1 MMTKAPK
8 PIKLSRQAIKEG
20 LKQNPIEQI
29 LVGAHNVGKVNLTKK
44 QKDFARK
51 VAEGKPKAQ
60 AYRETYNTNTTK
72 QSQAE
77 QACRLASNP
86 KVSAMIEAFTLAN
99 EARKYL
105 IPAQIRTMAIQ
116 NLVSIA
122 INDEE
127 KTSNKLKALELIG
140 KMSEVSL
147 FSETKTHVH
156 LHSSE
161 DIRGQL
167 LAGLKSAFSN
177 SRGLNDLAKRKA
189 ESLLIEL
196 SEARTIEQ
204 DDNEQIETV
213 SDAPTHDEI
222 DNSDDPP
229 PTDPQNATN
238 AGGLLL
244 HSIPLK
250 QSDSNSLL
258 QDLTPPADEVT
269 NPLESDTCAS
279 IGVYPDAFNDE
290 IDGVGVLNSG
300 QEPTSSPQETP
311 PLTNPI
317 QKGVGGIKK

>member
-8 PIKLSRQAIKEG
+8 PIKITRQAIRET
-20 LKQNPIEQI
+20 LKNTPIDQI

-60 AYRETYNTNTTK
+60 AYRESYNSKGKPTTEAVEGSK
-72 QSQAE
+72 
-77 QACRLASNP
+77 LASNP
-86 KVSAMIEAFTLAN
+86 KIAQMIESFQLAN
-99 EARKYL
+99 EAREYL

-156 LHSSE
+156 LHNSA
-161 DIRGQL
+161 DIKTQL
-167 LAGLKSAFSN
+167 LEGLRQAFTN

-196 SEARTIEQ
+196 NDARDIEPADEEFQESPAPSE
-204 DDNEQIETV
+204 NEILAT
-213 SDAPTHDEI
+213 
-222 DNSDDPP
+222 P
-229 PTDPQNATN
+229 PTPDPKNLANNTEI
-238 AGGLLL
+238 LL

-250 QSDSNSLL
+250 QSDSHTLL
-258 QDLTPPADEVT
+258 TDLTSAPAEVT
-269 NPLESDTCAS
+269 IPLESSTSLS
-279 IGVYPDAFNDE
+279 IGVYPDAFKAQIE
-290 IDGVGVLNSG
+290 GVGVNESG
-300 QEPTSSPQETP
+300 QPGEDVSRETP
-311 PLTNPI
+311 PLNNSNE
-317 QKGVGGIKK
+317 KG

>member
-1 MMTKAPK
+1 MKQV
-8 PIKLSRQAIKEG
+8 PID
-20 LKQNPIEQI
+20 QI
-29 LVGAHNVGKVNLTKK
+29 LVGAHNVEKVNLTKK

-77 QACRLASNP
+77 QASRLASNP

-99 EARKYL
+99 EAREYL

-147 FSETKTHVH
+147 FAETKTHVH
-156 LHSSE
+156 LHSSD

-167 LAGLKSAFSN
+167 LAGLRQAFTN

-204 DDNEQIETV
+204 DDDIET
-213 SDAPTHDEI
+213 PTPSEI
-222 DNSDDPP
+222 ENLTTPPDPA
-229 PTDPQNATN
+229 PQNPTVAD
-238 AGGLLL
+238 GLLL

-250 QSDSNSLL
+250 ESAVLANSLL
-258 QDLTPPADEVT
+258 QDLTPTPGGVT
-269 NPLESDTCAS
+269 TPLESDTCVS
-279 IGVYPDAFNDE
+279 IGNYPNDKE
-290 IDGVGVLNSG
+290 GEGVINSG
-300 QEPTSSPQETP
+300 QTAAEVSRETP
-311 PLTNPI
+311 PVNVSNE
-317 QKGVGGIKK
+317 KS

>member
-8 PIKLSRQAIKEG
+8 PIKITRQAIRET
-20 LKQNPIEQI
+20 LKQVPIDQI

-60 AYRETYNTNTTK
+60 AYREAYD
-72 QSQAE
+72 SQGKPATE
-77 QACRLASNP
+77 GREGHRLAQNP
-86 KVSAMIEAFTLAN
+86 KINTMIEAFTLAN
-99 EARKYL
+99 EAREYL
-105 IPAQIRTMAIQ
+105 IPAQIRSMAIQ

-122 INDEE
+122 INDGE

-156 LHSSE
+156 LHSSA

-167 LAGLKSAFSN
+167 LEGLRHAFSN

-189 ESLLIEL
+189 QSLLIEL
-196 SEARTIEQ
+196 SEASTIEPA
-204 DDNEQIETV
+204 DNEPATHCETDI
-213 SDAPTHDEI
+213 SA
-222 DNSDDPP
+222 DPP
-229 PTDPQNATN
+229 PTDPQKSTN
-238 AGGLLL
+238 AGSQSM

-250 QSDSNSLL
+250 QSHS
-258 QDLTPPADEVT
+258 DLTPPADEVT
-269 NPLESDTCAS
+269 IPLESETFVS
-279 IGVYPDAFNDE
+279 IGIYPDASNAQIE
-290 IDGVGVLNSG
+290 GVPLSDSG
-300 QEPTSSPQETP
+300 QEPTSVSRETP

-317 QKGVGGIKK
+317 QKGEGGI

>member
-8 PIKLSRQAIKEG
+8 PIKITRQAIRET
-20 LKQNPIEQI
+20 LKQTPIEQI

-51 VAEGKPKAQ
+51 VAEGKPRAQ
-60 AYRETYNTNTTK
+60 AYREAYDSKAKPAT
-72 QSQAE
+72 QSNE
-77 QACRLASNP
+77 GHKLMKNP
-86 KVSAMIEAFTLAN
+86 AISAMIEAFTLAN
-99 EARKYL
+99 EAREYL

-147 FSETKTHVH
+147 FAETKTHVH
-156 LHSSE
+156 LHSSD
-161 DIRGQL
+161 DIKTQL
-167 LAGLKSAFSN
+167 LEGLRQAFSN

-204 DDNEQIETV
+204 DDSEQIDIET
-213 SDAPTHDEI
+213 DAPTHDET

-229 PTDPQNATN
+229 HPDPQNSTN
-238 AGGLLL
+238 AGSNSM
-244 HSIPLK
+244 HSIPHI
-250 QSDSNSLL
+250 QSDSNTLL
-258 QDLTPPADEVT
+258 ADLTPTPGGVT
-269 NPLESDTCAS
+269 IPLESDTCPS

-290 IDGVGVLNSG
+290 IEGVGVLNSG
-300 QEPTSSPQETP
+300 QESTSSLQETS

>member
-1 MMTKAPK
+1 MTK
-8 PIKLSRQAIKEG
+8 PIKLSRQAIKET
-20 LKQNPIEQI
+20 LKQTPIEQI

-60 AYRETYNTNTTK
+60 AYRETYNTNTSK

-77 QACRLASNP
+77 QASRLASNP
-86 KVSAMIEAFTLAN
+86 KVSAMIEAFSLAN
-99 EARKYL
+99 QAREYL

-122 INDEE
+122 INEEE

-147 FSETKTHVH
+147 FAETKTHVH

-196 SEARTIEQ
+196 SEARNIDAE
-204 DDNEQIETV
+204 ETE
-213 SDAPTHDEI
+213 SDYFEDAPTPCDSEI
-222 DNSDDPP
+222 PADPP
-229 PTDPQNATN
+229 PHDPQFSTN
-238 AGGLLL
+238 ASSDCM
-244 HSIPLK
+244 HSIPHN
-250 QSDSNSLL
+250 QSSSDTNSLL
-258 QDLTPPADEVT
+258 SDLTPPADEVT
-269 NPLESDTCAS
+269 IPLESDTCAS
-279 IGVYPDAFNDE
+279 IGSFPNE
-290 IDGVGVLNSG
+290 GEGVINPG
-300 QEPTSSPQETP
+300 QPAAEVPRETP
-311 PLTNPI
+311 PHQNPI
-317 QKGVGGIKK
+317 EKG

>member
-1 MMTKAPK
+1 MPK
-8 PIKLSRQAIKEG
+8 PIKLTRQAIKET
-20 LKQNPIEQI
+20 LKQTPIEQI
-29 LVGAHNVGKVNLTKK
+29 LVGAHNIDKVNLTKK

-60 AYRETYNTNTTK
+60 AYRETYNTNTSK

-77 QACRLASNP
+77 QASRLASNP

-99 EARKYL
+99 EAREYL

-122 INDEE
+122 INEEE

-140 KMSEVSL
+140 KMSEVQL
-147 FSETKTHVH
+147 FTERKEHIH

-167 LAGLKSAFSN
+167 LAGLKNAFSN

-196 SEARTIEQ
+196 SEARTINTEESESQ
-204 DDNEQIETV
+204 TFSE
-213 SDAPTHDEI
+213 DAPTHCEI
-222 DNSDDPP
+222 EIPATPPDPA
-229 PTDPQNATN
+229 PQNEAD
-238 AGGLLL
+238 ADGLLL
-244 HSIPLK
+244 HSIPLN
-250 QSDSNSLL
+250 QSSSQASAQSLL

-269 NPLESDTCAS
+269 IPLESDTCAS
-279 IGVYPDAFNDE
+279 IGVNPNESNAQIE
-290 IDGVGVLNSG
+290 GVGVINSG
-300 QEPTSSPQETP
+300 QSAAEVPRETP
-311 PLTNPI
+311 PLSNSNE
-317 QKGVGGIKK
+317 KA

>member
-8 PIKLSRQAIKEG
+8 PIKLTRQAIKEG
-20 LKQNPIEQI
+20 LKQTPIEQI
-29 LVGAHNVGKVNLTKK
+29 LVGAHNVDKVNLTKK

-51 VAEGKPKAQ
+51 VAEGKPKAK
-60 AYRETYNTNTTK
+60 AYRETYDSQATP

-77 QACRLASNP
+77 QASRLAKNP
-86 KVSAMIEAFTLAN
+86 KISAMIESFTLAN
-99 EARKYL
+99 EAREYL

-122 INDEE
+122 INEEE

-161 DIRGQL
+161 DIKTQL
-167 LAGLKSAFSN
+167 LEGLRQAFSN

-196 SEARTIEQ
+196 SEPTDIEP
-204 DDNEQIETV
+204 ETEILE
-213 SDAPTHDEI
+213 SPTPSEI
-222 DNSDDPP
+222 GITENP
-229 PTDPQNATN
+229 PTPQSQKSAIDSE
-238 AGGLLL
+238 LLI

-250 QSDSNSLL
+250 ESDSNTLL
-258 QDLTPPADEVT
+258 ADLTITPVIVT

-279 IGVYPDAFNDE
+279 IGNYPDALECLNE
-290 IDGVGVLNSG
+290 GEGVIISG
-300 QEPTSSPQETP
+300 QSAQQVPRETP
-311 PLTNPI
+311 PHQNPI
-317 QKGVGGIKK
+317 EKG

>member
-1 MMTKAPK
+1 MIK
-8 PIKLSRQAIKEG
+8 PIKISRQAIKAT
-20 LKQNPIEQI
+20 LKQTPIEQI
-29 LVGAHNVGKVNLTKK
+29 LVGVNNADKVNLTKK

-60 AYRETYNTNTTK
+60 AYRESYNSKGKPTTEAVEAHK
-72 QSQAE
+72 
-77 QACRLASNP
+77 LANSP
-86 KVSAMIEAFTLAN
+86 KIAQMIEAFSLAN
-99 EARKYL
+99 EAREYL

-116 NLVSIA
+116 NLVGIA
-122 INDEE
+122 IDEGE

-204 DDNEQIETV
+204 DDTESETFSEDEPTPCEIENPAT
-213 SDAPTHDEI
+213 PP
-222 DNSDDPP
+222 DP
-229 PTDPQNATN
+229 DPQNPTDAS
-238 AGGLLL
+238 GLLL
-244 HSIPLK
+244 HSIPHN

-258 QDLTPPADEVT
+258 DDLTPTPGGVT
-269 NPLESDTCAS
+269 IPLESDTCVS
-279 IGVYPDAFNDE
+279 IGVNPDALE
-290 IDGVGVLNSG
+290 ASSEGVGVIISG
-300 QEPTSSPQETP
+300 QSAPDVSCETP
-311 PLTNPI
+311 PHQNPI
-317 QKGVGGIKK
+317 EKG

>member
-8 PIKLSRQAIKEG
+8 PIKITRQAIRET
-20 LKQNPIEQI
+20 LKQTPIEQI
-29 LVGAHNVGKVNLTKK
+29 LVGAHNVEKVNLTKK

-60 AYRETYNTNTTK
+60 AYRESYNSKGKPTTEAVEGSK
-72 QSQAE
+72 
-77 QACRLASNP
+77 LASNP
-86 KVSAMIEAFTLAN
+86 KIAQMIESFTLAN
-99 EARKYL
+99 EAREYL

-196 SEARTIEQ
+196 SEARDIEQ
-204 DDNEQIETV
+204 DDSEGDNLESDEPTPFTIENPAT
-213 SDAPTHDEI
+213 
-222 DNSDDPP
+222 P
-229 PTDPQNATN
+229 PTPTPKNPTVAD
-238 AGGLLL
+238 GLLL

-250 QSDSNSLL
+250 QSDSNTLL

-269 NPLESDTCAS
+269 TPLESDTCPS
-279 IGVYPDAFNDE
+279 IGIYPNALNDQIE
-290 IDGVGVLNSG
+290 GEGDINSG
-300 QEPTSSPQETP
+300 QSAPEVPRETP
-311 PLTNPI
+311 PLTNWVE
-317 QKGVGGIKK
+317 KG

>member
-1 MMTKAPK
+1 MN
-8 PIKLSRQAIKEG
+8 KLTRKQITDG
-20 LKQNPIEQI
+20 LKQTPIDQI
-29 LVGAHNVGKVNLTKK
+29 LVGVHNADKINLTKK

-60 AYRETYNTNTTK
+60 AYRETYNSKGKPST
-72 QSQAE
+72 E
-77 QACRLASNP
+77 GREGHRLSLNP
-86 KVSAMIEAFTLAN
+86 KISTMIEAFQVAN
-99 EARKYL
+99 QAREYL

-122 INDEE
+122 LDSDE

-156 LHSSE
+156 LHSSA

-196 SEARTIEQ
+196 SEAQTI
-204 DDNEQIETV
+204 DA
-213 SDAPTHDEI
+213 DAPAHFEI
-222 DNSDDPP
+222 ENLDDPP
-229 PTDPQNATN
+229 PHDPQNSTN
-238 AGGLLL
+238 AGSECM

-250 QSDSNSLL
+250 ESVASLL

-269 NPLESDTCAS
+269 IHLESDTSLS
-279 IGVYPDAFNDE
+279 IGSFPNELNDSKE
-290 IDGVGVLNSG
+290 GGGVIHSG
-300 QEPTSSPQETP
+300 QEGTVVPRETP
-311 PLTNPI
+311 PLSNSNE
-317 QKGVGGIKK
+317 KG

>member
-8 PIKLSRQAIKEG
+8 PIKLTRQAIKEG
-20 LKQNPIEQI
+20 LKNTPIEQI
-29 LVGAHNVGKVNLTKK
+29 LVGAHNVDKVNLTKK

-60 AYRETYNTNTTK
+60 AYRESYNSKGKPTTEAVEGSK
-72 QSQAE
+72 
-77 QACRLASNP
+77 LASNP
-86 KVSAMIEAFTLAN
+86 KIAQMIESFTLAN
-99 EARKYL
+99 EAREYL

-161 DIRGQL
+161 DIKTQL
-167 LAGLKSAFSN
+167 LEGLRQAFSN
-177 SRGLNDLAKRKA
+177 SRGINDLAKRKA

-196 SEARTIEQ
+196 SEPADNDLDEEIIESPAPCE
-204 DDNEQIETV
+204 NEIP
-213 SDAPTHDEI
+213 A
-222 DNSDDPP
+222 NPP
-229 PTDPQNATN
+229 HPDPQISTN
-238 AGGLLL
+238 CESQSM

-250 QSDSNSLL
+250 QSDSHTLL
-258 QDLTPPADEVT
+258 ADLTPPADEVT
-269 NPLESDTCAS
+269 IPLESDTCPS
-279 IGVYPDAFNDE
+279 IGVYPEPFKAQIE
-290 IDGVGVLNSG
+290 GVGVINSG
-300 QEPTSSPQETP
+300 QEDTAVPRETP
-311 PLTNPI
+311 PLTNPSE
-317 QKGVGGIKK
+317 KGVG

>member
-8 PIKLSRQAIKEG
+8 PIKLTRQAIRET
-20 LKQNPIEQI
+20 LKQTPIDHI
-29 LVGAHNVGKVNLTKK
+29 LVGAHNVDKVNLTKK

-60 AYRETYNTNTTK
+60 AYRESYNSKAKPAT
-72 QSQAE
+72 QSNE
-77 QACRLASNP
+77 GHKLMKNP
-86 KVSAMIEAFTLAN
+86 AISAMIEAFTLAN
-99 EARKYL
+99 EAREYL

-122 INDEE
+122 INEEE

-161 DIRGQL
+161 DIKTQL
-167 LAGLKSAFSN
+167 LEGLRQAFSN
-177 SRGLNDLAKRKA
+177 SRGINDLAKRKA

-196 SEARTIEQ
+196 SDPVGNDSEDEI
-204 DDNEQIETV
+204 IETP
-213 SDAPTHDEI
+213 APCENEI
-222 DNSDDPP
+222 PANPPDP
-229 PTDPQNATN
+229 DPQISTN
-238 AGGLLL
+238 RGSQSM
-244 HSIPLK
+244 HSNPLK
-250 QSDSNSLL
+250 QSDSHTLL
-258 QDLTPPADEVT
+258 ADLTPPADEVT

-279 IGVYPDAFNDE
+279 IGVYPDAFKAQIE
-290 IDGVGVLNSG
+290 GVGVNDSG
-300 QEPTSSPQETP
+300 QEDTAVPRETP

-317 QKGVGGIKK
+317 EKG

>member
-1 MMTKAPK
+1 MTKAPK

-20 LKQNPIEQI
+20 LKQTPIDQI
-29 LVGAHNVGKVNLTKK
+29 LVGAHNVDKVNLTKK
-44 QKDFARK
+44 QKEFARK

-60 AYRETYNTNTTK
+60 AYREAYDSKGKPAT
-72 QSQAE
+72 QSNE
-77 QACRLASNP
+77 GHKLMKNP
-86 KVSAMIEAFTLAN
+86 AISAMIEAFTLAN
-99 EARKYL
+99 EAREYL
-105 IPAQIRTMAIQ
+105 IPAQIRSMAIQ

-122 INDEE
+122 IDGEE

-196 SEARTIEQ
+196 SEARDIEQ
-204 DDNEQIETV
+204 DDSDQIE
-213 SDAPTHDEI
+213 SESEAAAHCEI
-222 DNSDDPP
+222 EIPADPP
-229 PTDPQNATN
+229 HPDPQISTN
-238 AGGLLL
+238 SGSNSM

-250 QSDSNSLL
+250 QSDSNTLL
-258 QDLTPPADEVT
+258 ADLTPPADEVT
-269 NPLESDTCAS
+269 NPLESDTCPS

-290 IDGVGVLNSG
+290 IEGVGVINSG
-300 QEPTSSPQETP
+300 QSAPDVSHETP
-311 PLTNPI
+311 PLTNSN
-317 QKGVGGIKK
+317 KKW